1 MLNRVDVGIDTERVL
16 TAEVSLPSARYPDG
30 AAARTF
36 WERALE
42 RFSAAP
48 GVEAAALTDSRPPH
62 EGYNQNNFDLEAR
75 PAAPGESQPVC
86 PWVAASPGFFTAMGL
101 RLEEGRLFDAT
112 DLRIDGPLLSVI
124 VDRAWARRFFPDG
137 SALGRRMREGGCTDC
152 PWITVVGVVST
163 VKFSGLDAPDDG
175 AVYYPF
181 VNVPTGYVVVRTAGD
196 PGAMAPVVRRIIGEL
211 DPALAVADVATG
223 DELVASSL
231 VMPRYLGALVAMF
244 AAAALLLSIVGVY
257 GVMTHF
263 VQQHTR
269 EIGIRLALGGEPSA
283 MRRMIVGQG
292 IQLAVFGVVCGL
304 AAALWGSQLIT
315 GFLFGVRPTDPL
327 VLTSAAVALV
337 ALAAL
342 ACVAPA
348 RRAARLDP
356 AAILR
361 EV

>member
-1 MLNRVDVGIDTERVL
+1 
-16 TAEVSLPSARYPDG
+16 
-30 AAARTF
+30 
-36 WERALE
+36 
-42 RFSAAP
+42 
-48 GVEAAALTDSRPPH
+48 
-62 EGYNQNNFDLEAR
+62 
-75 PAAPGESQPVC
+75 
-86 PWVAASPGFFTAMGL
+86 
-101 RLEEGRLFDAT
+101 
-112 DLRIDGPLLSVI
+112 
-124 VDRAWARRFFPDG
+124 
-137 SALGRRMREGGCTDC
+137 
-152 PWITVVGVVST
+152 
-163 VKFSGLDAPDDG
+163 
-175 AVYYPF
+175 
-181 VNVPTGYVVVRTAGD
+181 
-196 PGAMAPVVRRIIGEL
+196 
-211 DPALAVADVATG
+211 
-223 DELVASSL
+223 
-231 VMPRYLGALVAMF
+231 
-244 AAAALLLSIVGVY
+244 LLSIVGVY

-327 VLTSAAVALV
+327 VLTSAAVALI

-356 AAILR
+356 AQILR